1 MDGSEV
7 FVCLTTVET
16 FWRVFFFIGSIT
28 LFFLIP
34 FFILLVL
41 YSVIAKHLMNNPGII
56 SYGHR
61 SNVLKYR
68 KQVIF
73 MLAAVVISFFVCLL
87 PFRGLT
93 LWIIIAPAEDILA
106 LGVEKYYNIL
116 YFSRIMLYL
125 NSAMNPILYN
135 LMSSKFREGFFRLLG
150 CRSFVV
156 RKKFTHGVH
165 KGTFHTTSTNLSS
178 SQSNDRRV
186 HHHQGAY
193 GGGGSIIYN
202 GHGSFSSSSN
212 RKRLSETLDDSCQLP
227 SEYLIENSFA
237 GSNGKYHQANGRKKN
252 NFIIKKCLVESTV
265 INAIAHEPVANKDLS
280 RKLKENFSEPCS
292 EFTSEIESLMEDDE
306 QGGRRDSVVMGTGE
320 DHVVVNRR
328 NSRGLM
334 VRRSSRQL
342 EFNNNAREAGCPA
355 DVIVVLLKKPVIT
368 SPIHEESN
376 SLDDA
381 DVPPDSKQRDGGTGD
396 GEIYVAQGD
405 TKGDGQECSAAVDVE
420 EGHRQQPWEAEE
432 EEHES
437 NGDVRYNFSEVVFL
451 TAKESEV

>member
-1 MDGSEV
+1 MLSIASYRKEQYVDGTDV
-7 FVCLTTVET
+7 FVCLTTVDT

-28 LFFLIP
+28 LFFLVP

-93 LWIIIAPAEDILA
+93 LWIIIAPAEDVIA

-150 CRSFVV
+150 CRSFVA
-156 RKKFTHGVH
+156 RKKFIYGTH

-186 HHHQGAY
+186 HHHNHHHQH
-193 GGGGSIIYN
+193 GGHGSSIYN
-202 GHGSFSSSSN
+202 GGGNGSFSSNCN
-212 RKRLSETLDDSCQLP
+212 RKRMSETFEDSCAMP

-237 GSNGKYHQANGRKKN
+237 GNGKLAGLNGRKKS

-265 INAIAHEPVANKDLS
+265 INAIAHEPSANKDLS
-280 RKLKENFSEPCS
+280 RKLKENFTAEPSCD
-292 EFTSEIESLMEDDE
+292 FTSEVESLMLDE
-306 QGGRRDSVVMGTGE
+306 E
-320 DHVVVNRR
+320 EEVVVSRR
-328 NSRGLM
+328 NSRNLM
-334 VRRSSRQL
+334 RRSSRHL
-342 EFNNNAREAGCPA
+342 ECNSSNVGRENGNG
-355 DVIVVLLKKPVIT
+355 DVIVVLLKPVTT
-368 SPIHEESN
+368 SPIHEETG
-376 SLDDA
+376 SLDSHEA
-381 DVPPDSKQRDGGTGD
+381 DIVVDQFDDREECVAAEHKVVDCCVENGGPKATTLKEVD
-396 GEIYVAQGD
+396 PS
-405 TKGDGQECSAAVDVE
+405 TKLPHLAENVNGGRELDFTEAVFM
-420 EGHRQQPWEAEE
+420 A
-432 EEHES
+432 
-437 NGDVRYNFSEVVFL
+437 
-451 TAKESEV
+451 AKESIV